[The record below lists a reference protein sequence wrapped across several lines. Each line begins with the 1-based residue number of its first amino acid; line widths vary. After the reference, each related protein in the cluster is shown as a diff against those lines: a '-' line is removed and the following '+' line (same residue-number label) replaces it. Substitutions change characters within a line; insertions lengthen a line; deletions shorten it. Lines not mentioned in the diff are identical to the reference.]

1 MVADGLAS
9 ALSPDK
15 GRAAD
20 GAYLDGTCIAVPG
33 LPFIFVGGRK
43 PPPIRDGGLRPPPI
57 LLAAGAAAVLAGD
70 CDDNF

>member
-1 MVADGLAS
+1 MVADEIPS

-15 GRAAD
+15 GRATYVDYFD
-20 GAYLDGTCIAVPG
+20 GSCIAVLG

-57 LLAAGAAAVLAGD
+57 LLPDVAAVLAGD
-70 CDDNF
+70 YDDNF